1 MELDAARNLARN
13 VPMDVCRRCKQP
25 GHWAKDCTTQ
35 FNVRQM
41 QAEIDEL
48 EELVALRKDLMELR
62 AKEEQVSELQGEV
75 ADTDLG
81 FGFANE

>member
-1 MELDAARNLARN
+1 MFLWTYVDDASNQGTGQRI
-13 VPMDVCRRCKQP
+13 VPPSSTC
-25 GHWAKDCTTQ
+25 
-35 FNVRQM
+35 RQM

-81 FGFANE
+81 FGFASE